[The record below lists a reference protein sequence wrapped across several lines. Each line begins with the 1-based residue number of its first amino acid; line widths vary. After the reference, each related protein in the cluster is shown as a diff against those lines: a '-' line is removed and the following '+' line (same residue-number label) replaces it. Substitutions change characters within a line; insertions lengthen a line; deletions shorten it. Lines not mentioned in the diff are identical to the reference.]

1 VDGIVHSV
9 AMKAAVRNLRDSR
22 LTVRP
27 ATAGKLGSSVRSVRI
42 SQLCRMCECEQVAA
56 VCYRIRN
63 GAIEFLLVQTRGS
76 GRWTFPKGSAEPGL
90 SHAQAAAIEAFEE
103 AGVHGRIEEAS
114 FTRYFSRK
122 HRASGSS
129 ASSSPKGLAV
139 SAHLCQVLRLSKPKE
154 SNRNRTWFSVED
166 TKQHLREG
174 RKKGDADEFARMVQ
188 HAVARIRQ
196 LSRESEPV
204 VDRLRAESLRESAI
218 QKVRLEAVTPPYDRW
233 EQDSLAP
240 YLLHRLAE
248 TRRFTT
254 PADDADCRET
264 LPRDV
269 LPFVASQQ
277 LNQSPRLLSGPKKMK
292 ALGTG
297 AKSD

>member
-1 VDGIVHSV
+1 MDGIVHSV
-9 AMKAAVRNLRDSR
+9 AMKAAVRNPRDSR
-22 LTVRP
+22 LTARP
-27 ATAGKLGSSVRSVRI
+27 ATVGKLGSSVKSVRI
-42 SQLCRMCECEQVAA
+42 SQLCKMSECEQVAA

-90 SHAQAAAIEAFEE
+90 NHAQAAAIEAFEE

-114 FTRYFSRK
+114 FTRYVCRGHSASR
-122 HRASGSS
+122 SS
-129 ASSSPKGLAV
+129 ASSSAKCLAV

-154 SNRNRTWFSVED
+154 SNRNRSWFSVED
-166 TKQHLREG
+166 TKQSLREG
-174 RKKGDADEFARMVQ
+174 RKNRDADEFARVV
-188 HAVARIRQ
+188 HRAVARIRQ
-196 LSRESEPV
+196 SSSEGQPV
-204 VDRLRAESLRESAI
+204 ADRLRAQSLREPAI

-240 YLLHRLAE
+240 YVRHRLAE

-254 PADDADCRET
+254 PADDADRRET

-269 LPFVASQQ
+269 LPFVASRQ

>member
-1 VDGIVHSV
+1 
-9 AMKAAVRNLRDSR
+9 
-22 LTVRP
+22 
-27 ATAGKLGSSVRSVRI
+27 
-42 SQLCRMCECEQVAA
+42 
-56 VCYRIRN
+56 
-63 GAIEFLLVQTRGS
+63 
-76 GRWTFPKGSAEPGL
+76 
-90 SHAQAAAIEAFEE
+90 
-103 AGVHGRIEEAS
+103 
-114 FTRYFSRK
+114 
-122 HRASGSS
+122 
-129 ASSSPKGLAV
+129 
-139 SAHLCQVLRLSKPKE
+139 
-154 SNRNRTWFSVED
+154 VED

-196 LSRESEPV
+196 LSSEREPV
-204 VDRLRAESLRESAI
+204 VDRLRAESLREPAI

-240 YLLHRLAE
+240 YVLHRLAE
-248 TRRFTT
+248 TRRFST

-269 LPFVASQQ
+269 LPFVASQP